1 MLSSDQLA
9 ALPSAPGVYQFKD
22 SAGRVIYVGKAKS
35 LRNRV
40 RSYFLESR
48 AADAKTDTLVRE
60 AVAVSTI
67 LVDNEREA
75 MALENNLIKQLQP
88 RFNVLLRD
96 DKTYPY
102 VKLTVQEQ
110 YPRVYVTRRLKKDGS
125 LYFGPYFPGNLAY
138 RIARFIHRYFKVP
151 SCTVDLTR
159 PHPRPCLEYHIHR
172 CLGPCVPGLTTD
184 ERYARAARDVRLF
197 LESRHTDLLRELRS
211 RMAEASDQER
221 FEEAAALRDLITTVE
236 ELDERQKMAA
246 AAGDDSDIF
255 GCHHEGPLVA
265 ANLFHMRGGRVL
277 DRREFFWEDR
287 LEFDPSEFFSSL
299 LKQIYLDQQYIPA
312 MIHVPVDFDD
322 RSLLEELLS
331 EKRGRRVEI
340 LTPQRGPKRAMLEL
354 AEKNAALS
362 FDQRFRILQP
372 SSRAI
377 AESLRESLSLPEAPR
392 RIECFDV
399 SHFQGSD
406 TVASMVVWEDGRMKK
421 SDYRKFIVKTVEGV
435 DDFASMRE
443 VVGRRY
449 RRLQAEGMP
458 QAKSQGKSA
467 AELEGKSEGK
477 VLPGLILIDGG
488 IGQLHAAAAALEALG
503 IINQPLASI
512 AKREEILYVYGQED
526 EPIRLDPHSPVL
538 HLVQQVRDE
547 SHRFAVRFH
556 RQRRDSRRLR
566 SELLEIPGMGEKTA
580 RRLLDRFGSLDGIRS
595 ATEEQ
600 LAQVVNRR
608 LAALVRAH
616 WPQ

>member
-9 ALPSAPGVYQFKD
+9 ALPPAPGVYQFQD
-22 SAGRVIYVGKAKS
+22 AAGRVIYVGKAKS
-35 LRNRV
+35 LRDRV

-75 MALENNLIKQLQP
+75 MALENNLIKRLQP

-102 VKLTVQEQ
+102 VKLTIQEK
-110 YPRVYVTRRLKKDGS
+110 YPRVYVARRLRKDGA
-125 LYFGPYFPGNLAY
+125 LYFGPYFPGNLAH
-138 RIARFIHRYFKVP
+138 RIARFIHRYFKIP

-159 PHPRPCLEYHIHR
+159 PHLRPCLEYHIHR

-184 ERYARAARDVRLF
+184 ESYAGAARDVRMF
-197 LESRHTDLLRELRS
+197 LESRHGDLLRELRR
-211 RMAEASDQER
+211 RMQAASEQER
-221 FEEAAALRDLITTVE
+221 FEEAAGLRDLITTVK
-236 ELDERQKMAA
+236 ELDDRQKMAA
-246 AAGDDSDIF
+246 ADGDDSDIF
-255 GCHHEGPLVA
+255 GYHCEGQLVA

-287 LEFDPSEFFSSL
+287 REFDTSEFFSSL

-312 MIHVPVDFDD
+312 MIHIPVDFED
-322 RSLLEELLS
+322 RALLEELLS

-340 LTPQRGPKRAMLEL
+340 HTPQRGPKRAMLEL
-354 AEKNAALS
+354 AEKNAALL
-362 FDQRFRILQP
+362 FDQRFRILKP
-372 SSRAI
+372 SSRVI
-377 AESLRESLSLPEAPR
+377 AESLRDSLNLLEPPR
-392 RIECFDV
+392 RIECFDI

-406 TVASMVVWEDGRMKK
+406 TVASMVVWEDGRMRK
-421 SDYRKFIVKTVEGV
+421 SDYRKFVIKTVEGV

-443 VVGRRY
+443 VVSRRY
-449 RRLQAEGMP
+449 RRLQE
-458 QAKSQGKSA
+458 
-467 AELEGKSEGK
+467 EGKP
-477 VLPGLILIDGG
+477 LPGLVLIDGG
-488 IGQLHAAAAALEALG
+488 IGQLHAAAESLEALG
-503 IINQPLASI
+503 IINQPLASV
-512 AKREEILYVYGQED
+512 AKREEILYVYGRED
-526 EPIRLDPHSPVL
+526 EPVRLDPHSPVL

-556 RQRRDSRRLR
+556 RQRRGSRQLR
-566 SELLEIPGMGEKTA
+566 SELLEIPGIGEKTA
-580 RRLLDRFGSLDGIRS
+580 RRLLQRFGSLEAVRAAS
-595 ATEEQ
+595 EEQ

-608 LAALVRAH
+608 LAALVRSH
-616 WPQ
+616 FPQ